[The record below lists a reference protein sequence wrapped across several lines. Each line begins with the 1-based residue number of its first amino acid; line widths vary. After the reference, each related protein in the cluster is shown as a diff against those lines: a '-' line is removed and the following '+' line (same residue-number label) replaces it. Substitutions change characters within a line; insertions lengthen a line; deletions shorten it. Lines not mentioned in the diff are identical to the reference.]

1 MDALEELLGD
11 QARGCWSLPHHTTNY
26 VSTTR
31 SSSDGDGAID
41 KSTTSIP
48 STSISPQPP
57 PPSDVSADSTTPPPE
72 GALLP
77 TDKRSA
83 NSIRGNLFERYYTL
97 EISGFM
103 VGTEMKEKYGGEKM
117 SQTSATSTTFVN
129 FQNLY

>member
-1 MDALEELLGD
+1 MDALEELLGE
-11 QARGCWSLPHHTTNY
+11 QARGCWSLPQHITNY

-31 SSSDGDGAID
+31 GTDVDGVID

-48 STSISPQPP
+48 STSSSPPPP

-83 NSIRGNLFERYYTL
+83 NSIRGNY
-97 EISGFM
+97 
-103 VGTEMKEKYGGEKM
+103 
-117 SQTSATSTTFVN
+117 TFVI
-129 FQNLY
+129 

>member
-1 MDALEELLGD
+1 MDALEELLGE
-11 QARGCWSLPHHTTNY
+11 QARGCWSLPHHITNY

-31 SSSDGDGAID
+31 SSNDGDGVID

-48 STSISPQPP
+48 STSSSPPPP

-83 NSIRGNLFERYYTL
+83 NSIRGNLDLCYFTCLGDYGLLITL
-97 EISGFM
+97 E
-103 VGTEMKEKYGGEKM
+103 MKKMRLDRYCRQNSNKYD
-117 SQTSATSTTFVN
+117 
-129 FQNLY
+129 